1 MAARAHPA
9 RVPYTPPVPRSQLP
23 AEQASLAVGGRTIDY
38 TVVRSH
44 QRLRTLEISVRPGEG
59 VRVAVPAF
67 VPSGEAA
74 ALVRRRA
81 AWILARLD
89 AFPPPPPA
97 IAPGSRV
104 PYRGGFVRLAFVP
117 DGRASLRGDELT
129 LPLAHGADPS
139 AMEAA
144 LTAWYRARAAVLV
157 PDAVA
162 EWAARMGLAP
172 RKVLVRDQ
180 KRRWGSCAAD
190 GTLRFNWRLVLAPP
204 AALDYVA
211 VHELAHLRHR
221 DHSRAFWDEVTR
233 WLPDWKERR
242 THLTEVALG
251 QVHA

>member
-9 RVPYTPPVPRSQLP
+9 RVPYTPPVPRSQPP
-23 AEQASLAVGGRTIDY
+23 AEQASLAVLGRTIEY

-89 AFPPPPPA
+89 AFPPAPPA
-97 IAPGSRV
+97 LAPGSQV

-117 DGRASLRGDELT
+117 GQGPLLRGAELIV
-129 LPLAHGADPS
+129 PLAPGAHPS
-139 AMEAA
+139 AVEAEVN
-144 LTAWYRARAAVLV
+144 AWYRARAAVLV
-157 PDAVA
+157 PEAVA
-162 EWAARMGLAP
+162 EWAALMGVTP
-172 RKVLVRDQ
+172 RAVLIRDQ

-190 GTLRFNWRLVLAPP
+190 GTLRLNWRLVLAPS

-221 DHSRAFWDEVTR
+221 DHSRAFWEEVTR
-233 WLPDWKERR
+233 WLPDWKSRR
-242 THLTEVALG
+242 TLLSEIAFR
-251 QVHA
+251 QVPS